1 MARYVARRVAYTIV
15 LLALATAFL
24 FGLSRARGDPRQLY
38 LTEGS
43 YTTQARWDEWGREM
57 GLDKPLVV
65 QYFIWVSKAIHADFG
80 KSLLT
85 KQDAWSMV
93 RHRMPATMQLSGIAF
108 VLSFLIAVPLGVM
121 SAVKRG
127 TLYDIAARVFALL
140 GQGLPQFWVA
150 LMFIL
155 IFAVYLGWFP
165 TSSMQGPKSFVLPAV
180 TLAWAA
186 TSSTLRLVR
195 TSMLETLEAEYITLA
210 RAKGVSPTFV
220 VWKHALRNAL
230 LAPLT
235 HFGLL
240 FAAFMTGTVVVEEIF
255 AWPGVGRLAINAVFT
270 NDFPVVAAVV
280 MFFVVVYAGVSLFV
294 DVLYAVVDPRI
305 TV

>member
-1 MARYVARRVAYTIV
+1 
-15 LLALATAFL
+15 
-24 FGLSRARGDPRQLY
+24 
-38 LTEGS
+38 
-43 YTTQARWDEWGREM
+43 
-57 GLDKPLVV
+57 
-65 QYFIWVSKAIHADFG
+65 
-80 KSLLT
+80 
-85 KQDAWSMV
+85 MV

-108 VLSFLIAVPLGVM
+108 ALSFLIAVPLGVM

-127 TLYDIAARVFALL
+127 TLYDIVARVFALL

-150 LMFIL
+150 LVFIL
-155 IFAVYLGWFP
+155 IFAVHLGWFP
-165 TSSMQGPKSFVLPAV
+165 TSSMQGPMSFVLPAT

-186 TSSTLRLVR
+186 TSSTLRLIR
-195 TSMLETLEAEYITLA
+195 TSMLETLESEYITLA
-210 RAKGVSPTFV
+210 RAKGVSQTVV

-280 MFFVVVYAGVSLFV
+280 MFFVVLYAGVSLIV

-305 TV
+305 RV